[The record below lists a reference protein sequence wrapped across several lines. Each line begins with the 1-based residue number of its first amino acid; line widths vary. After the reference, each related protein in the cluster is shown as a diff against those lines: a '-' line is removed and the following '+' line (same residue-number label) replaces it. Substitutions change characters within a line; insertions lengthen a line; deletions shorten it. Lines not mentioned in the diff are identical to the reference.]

1 MLTCNLIGGLGNQ
14 LFQIFTVISYAIK
27 YKHMFKFI
35 NAEELAGNGSTKRK
49 TYWKTFLFKLSGF
62 LFEQYPHFD
71 IVCNEKSFSF
81 KELSHEILEYNNLTI
96 MLSGYFQSYKYFQE
110 NFDII
115 CRILNIAEKRL
126 DIIEEVVKT
135 HHSLEFLEK
144 SISMHFRLGDYKKI
158 PDYHPIMT
166 TEYYKKALQF
176 ITSKLDYTPN
186 VLYFCEDEDVE
197 TVNETIQLLKN
208 EFPTI
213 EFERASN
220 SLDDWQQMLLM
231 SCCNHNIIANSS
243 FSWWGAYFNV
253 NPTKIVCYPSVW
265 FGHAMSDVDVKD
277 LFPDEW
283 DKIDSTST

>member
-1 MLTCNLIGGLGNQ
+1 MLTCNLMGGLGNQ

-35 NAEELAGNGSTKRK
+35 GAEELGGDGCTKRK

-62 LFEQYPHFD
+62 LMEQYPHFD
-71 IVCNEKSFSF
+71 IVWNEQGFQF
-81 KELSHEILEYNNLTI
+81 KELPHDILSYNNLTI
-96 MLSGYFQSYKYFQE
+96 IVRGYFQSYKYFQE
-110 NFDII
+110 NFDVI

-135 HHSLEFLEK
+135 HHSVGFLEK
-144 SISMHFRLGDYKKI
+144 SISMHFRLGDYKKS
-158 PDYHPIMT
+158 PDYYPIMNP
-166 TEYYKKALQF
+166 EYYKKSLQY
-176 ITSKLDYTPN
+176 ITGKIDYTPN
-186 VLYFCEDEDVE
+186 VLYFCEDEDIE

-213 EFERASN
+213 EFERATN
-220 SLDDWQQMLLM
+220 ALDDWQQMLLM

-243 FSWWGAYFNV
+243 FSWWGAYLNV

-265 FGHAMSDVDVKD
+265 FGPKMSDVVVTD

-283 DKIDSTST
+283 VKIT